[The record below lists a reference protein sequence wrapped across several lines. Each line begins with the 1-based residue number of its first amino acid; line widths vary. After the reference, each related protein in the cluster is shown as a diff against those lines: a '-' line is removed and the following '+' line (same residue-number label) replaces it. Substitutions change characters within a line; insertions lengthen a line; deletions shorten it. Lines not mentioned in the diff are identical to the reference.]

1 MECPPTAD
9 CFQVL
14 SSIGGKWRNFDA
26 YEWKQE
32 SIIRET
38 IQA

>member
-1 MECPPTAD
+1 MECSPTAD
-9 CFQVL
+9 IFQVL
-14 SSIGGKWRNFDA
+14 SGVGGKRRNFDA